1 MEFLKKYRKLI
12 DLMIL
17 FSIIFLGTLLVKNY
31 FRPFI
36 SMAIIFFVSNPL
48 YKLFL
53 RFNIPSKI
61 SGALAIL
68 FINLF
73 FVVIVIY
80 LGNSIYDLL
89 RNIYESNVKYIDD
102 IISYMKLLLKNI
114 NMDYLPSGILTLF
127 NKGNITDKALS
138 TGNEVIAYFIGNIC
152 AFFLLIDKESIN
164 GLVKAI
170 FPMDMIF
177 KIYREKDSIKRMIV
191 VQAVLVGISIMEIII
206 GFSIFRVPRPLFLG
220 VLCGILDILPYVGTI
235 IVFIPIIIYN
245 ILLREYIRAFGL
257 IILFILIQ
265 IIREILEAKFLSDKL
280 ELHPLLILLS
290 IYIGVKIFGFLGIM
304 IGPMYGIL
312 AKGII
317 YD

>member
-1 MEFLKKYRKLI
+1 MKPLEKYKKLI
-12 DLMIL
+12 DLMVL
-17 FSIIFLGTLLVKNY
+17 FLIIFLGTFLVKRY

-36 SMAIIFFVSNPL
+36 SMAIIFFISNPL
-48 YKLFL
+48 YKLLL
-53 RFNIPSKI
+53 RLGIPSKV

-73 FVVIVIY
+73 FIIVIIY

-89 RNIYESNVKYIDD
+89 KNIYESNIKYIDD
-102 IISYMKLLLKNI
+102 IINYIKMLLKNI
-114 NMDYLPSGILTLF
+114 NIDYSPRGILTLF
-127 NKGNITDKALS
+127 NKGKITDRALS
-138 TGNEVIAYFIGNIC
+138 TGNEIIAYFIGNIS
-152 AFFLLIDKESIN
+152 AFFLLIDGESIKK
-164 GLVKAI
+164 LVKTI

-177 KIYREKDSIKRMIV
+177 RIYREKDSVKKMII
-191 VQAVLVGISIMEIII
+191 VQGVLVGISTIEIII

-220 VLCGILDILPYVGTI
+220 ILCGILDILPYVGTI

-257 IILFILIQ
+257 IILFILVQ

-290 IYIGVKIFGFLGIM
+290 IYIGVKVFGFLGII